1 MTNYKASASSSALSK
16 AALVFLAT
24 IVSATSYA
32 DDHAEAH
39 TTHHETSNEKF
50 ALGIGLGTTGYS
62 LNGTFNL
69 TEKTNLRAIYA
80 AYDDTLNENSGGIDY
95 NYDLDLSTFSL
106 LLDWHPFN
114 GNFRVSL
121 GAVNNGNEYKAT
133 ASQTTGNITVGN
145 QSFSTSQLGTLRAEV
160 DTDNFAPYFGI
171 GWGNAVAKKGS
182 SLSFSADVGII
193 FQGEPSVNLT
203 TEGTDPA
210 IQSQV
215 TTQLSVE
222 QAELEDDL
230 DDFKFYPVL
239 NIGTTYRF

>member
-1 MTNYKASASSSALSK
+1 MTNYKASATSSELSK
-16 AALVFLAT
+16 AALILLTA
-24 IVSATSYA
+24 IVSLNSYA
-32 DDHAEAH
+32 DDHAE
-39 TTHHETSNEKF
+39 TQTIHHETSNEKF
-50 ALGIGLGTTGYS
+50 ALGIGLGTTGYT
-62 LNGTFNL
+62 LNGTLNL

-80 AYDDTLNENSGGIDY
+80 AYDDTLNESSAGIDY
-95 NYDLDLSTFSL
+95 NYDVDLSTFSL

-114 GNFRVSL
+114 GSFRVSL
-121 GAVNNGNEYKAT
+121 GAVNNSNEYKAT

-145 QSFSTSQLGTLRAEV
+145 QSFATSQLGTLRAEV
-160 DTDNFAPYFGI
+160 DTDSVVPYLGI
-171 GWGNAVAKKGS
+171 GWGNAVAKKAN

-193 FQGEPSVNLT
+193 FQGEPSVPLT

-215 TTQLSVE
+215 TTKLSVE